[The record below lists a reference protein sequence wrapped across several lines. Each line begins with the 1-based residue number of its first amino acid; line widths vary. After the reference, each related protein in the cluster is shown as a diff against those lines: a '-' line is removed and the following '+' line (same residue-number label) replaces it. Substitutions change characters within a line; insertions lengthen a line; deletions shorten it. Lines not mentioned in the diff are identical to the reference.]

1 MRDLIGQKPMVYYAG
16 KPIEKASGPRAI
28 NKTGLIDLQTT
39 ILERLKNRTSYL
51 PSPS

>member
-1 MRDLIGQKPMVYYAG
+1 MVYFTG
-16 KPIEKASGPRAI
+16 KPIEKGIRTTSHKQNR
-28 NKTGLIDLQTT
+28 IDLQTT